1 MSDAARPSRGSARQE
16 RMSLEHAHSF
26 PVCIASLT
34 AVTWDFPLI
43 GRTRMLT
50 SAWHAMERQALFV
63 EPPHSYRSLLSHLLK
78 RKRQESFVERPW
90 PTRYPARWWPRMN
103 QRRLNQM
110 MRDRA
115 NDLRRMLER
124 RCSLAEMAAIVV
136 SPMWAPWLDAI
147 PFGCVVYDCIDDLS
161 VHAPQGEVL
170 RLYQTWE
177 TELIDRCHGAVV
189 TAERLGGRIA
199 ARRATLPIATIRNGV
214 DVDAFIAS
222 AGGPRPRDLPAGA
235 AAGRPIIG
243 FVGALYEWIDFELIR
258 AAAAQL
264 PECDFVFVGPNN
276 QPSDVE
282 SLSRLA
288 NVRLLGARPYTDVPA
303 YISAFDICWVPF
315 ALGDIAAAAN
325 PVKIY
330 EYLALGK
337 PVVTTPVADVAS
349 FGALV
354 RTRQKHDD
362 VISVLRACLM
372 ALPAADRDERV
383 AFARGNSWS
392 VRAEAYAAFLAKL
405 R

>member
-1 MSDAARPSRGSARQE
+1 MNP
-16 RMSLEHAHSF
+16 EHAPSF
-26 PVCIASLT
+26 PACIASLT

-50 SAWHAMERQALFV
+50 SAWHAMGRQALFV
-63 EPPHSYRSLLSHLLK
+63 EPPHSYRSLLSHVLK
-78 RKRQESFVERPW
+78 RKRHEPFVERPW
-90 PTRYPARWWPRMN
+90 PTRYPARWWPRMD
-103 QRRLNQM
+103 QRRLNRM

-115 NDLRRMLER
+115 HGLRRRLER

-147 PFGCVVYDCIDDLS
+147 PFGWVVYDCIDDLS
-161 VHAPQGEVL
+161 VHAPQGELL
-170 RLYQTWE
+170 RLYQVWE
-177 TELIDRCHGAVV
+177 AELIDRCHGAVV
-189 TAERLGGRIA
+189 TAERLGARIA
-199 ARRATLPIATIRNGV
+199 ARRAGLPIATIRNGV

-222 AGGPRPRDLPAGA
+222 AGGPRPRDLPTGA
-235 AAGRPIIG
+235 AGGRPIIG

-258 AAAAQL
+258 AAAERL

-276 QPSDVE
+276 RPNDVE
-282 SLSRLA
+282 SLSKLA
-288 NVRLLGARPYTDVPA
+288 NVKLLGARPYIDVPA
-303 YISAFDICWVPF
+303 YIAAFDICWVPF
-315 ALGDIAAAAN
+315 AAGDISAAAN

-349 FGALV
+349 FGSLV
-354 RTRQKHDD
+354 RTGRTQDD
-362 VISVLRACLM
+362 VIVALRACKKS
-372 ALPAADRDERV
+372 LPPADLDERV

-392 VRAEAYAAFLAKL
+392 VRAEAYAAFLARL